1 MPRLCLGRAEQR
13 CFPSP
18 TEGVRK
24 RNRAVSKPST
34 AGVRE
39 ALNRLIS
46 AVAAL
51 GFWLTGTWKVKI
63 RMAPP
68 CAEKGE

>member
-1 MPRLCLGRAEQR
+1 M
-13 CFPSP
+13 
-18 TEGVRK
+18 RK
-24 RNRAVSKPST
+24 RNRAVSKPSS
-34 AGVRE
+34 AGARE